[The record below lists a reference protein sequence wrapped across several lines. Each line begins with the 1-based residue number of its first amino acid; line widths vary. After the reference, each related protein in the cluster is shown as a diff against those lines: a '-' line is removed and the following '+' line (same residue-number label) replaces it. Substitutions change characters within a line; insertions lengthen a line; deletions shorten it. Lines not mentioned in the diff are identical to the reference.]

1 MLGNTSRAPTMGRI
15 RRAGAVALVLS
26 AGMPGMAAIVAAQQA
41 PSQAPAKPPAKK
53 ATPPPVAA
61 AQGGSKNSWVKLCEK
76 TPLGAMYKDG
86 KEEMRYATYCLT
98 QHERIDGNTGRSVVT
113 AAIREMD
120 GESKQYFMVMVPL
133 GMLLKPGMRAALYPK
148 DLWEKVQKNESVDES
163 KLKGLKLE
171 YTLCH
176 GGGCTAEAETTP
188 ELINDLKTFGGMV
201 IFAINS
207 GGNATPFPIAF
218 AGFEQAYTGNPADPQ
233 QYAAGRRALMQMI
246 AQRRQEL
253 ADQQKKQ
260 AQQAPAASAPAPASP
275 PPAKK

>member
-1 MLGNTSRAPTMGRI
+1 MQGNGLRAPMIERV

-26 AGMPGMAAIVAAQQA
+26 AGIPATAASVAAQQA
-41 PSQAPAKPPAKK
+41 PAQQAPAKPAKK
-53 ATPPPVAA
+53 ATPAPAGA

-76 TPLGAMYKDG
+76 MSIGVMYNNG
-86 KEEMRYATYCLT
+86 KEEPRYSNYCLT
-98 QHERIDGNTGRSVVT
+98 QQERLDGNTGRSLVT
-113 AAIREMD
+113 AAIRQME
-120 GESKQYFMVMVPL
+120 GESRQYFMVMVPL

-148 DLWEKVQKNESVDES
+148 DLWEKLQKNESVDES

-201 IFAINS
+201 VFAINAK
-207 GGNATPFPIAF
+207 GDATPFPVAF

-246 AQRRQEL
+246 AQRQQEL
-253 ADQQKKQ
+253 VEQQQKQ
-260 AQQAPAASAPAPASP
+260 GQPPAAAAP
-275 PPAKK
+275 PPVAPKK

>member
-1 MLGNTSRAPTMGRI
+1 MLGNTSRAPMMGRI

-53 ATPPPVAA
+53 ATPPPAAA

-86 KEEMRYATYCLT
+86 KEETRYATYCLT

-201 IFAINS
+201 IFAINA
-207 GGNATPFPIAF
+207 GGDATPFPVAF

-260 AQQAPAASAPAPASP
+260 AQQAPAASAPAPA
-275 PPAKK
+275 KK

>member
-1 MLGNTSRAPTMGRI
+1 MLGNKSRAPMMGRI
-15 RRAGAVALVLS
+15 RRAGAVVLVLS
-26 AGMPGMAAIVAAQQA
+26 AGIPGMAATVAAQQA
-41 PSQAPAKPPAKK
+41 PTQAPAKPAKK
-53 ATPPPVAA
+53 ATPPPAAA

-76 TPLGAMYKDG
+76 TPLGTMYKDG
-86 KEEMRYATYCLT
+86 KEETRYATYCLT
-98 QHERIDGNTGRSVVT
+98 QQERIDGNTGRSLVT
-113 AAIREMD
+113 AAIRQME

-148 DLWEKVQKNESVDES
+148 DLWEKAQKNESVDES

-188 ELINDLKTFGGMV
+188 ELINDLKTFGGMLV
-201 IFAINS
+201 FAINS
-207 GGNATPFPIAF
+207 KGDAAPFAIAF
-218 AGFEQAYTGNPADPQ
+218 AGFEQAYAGNPADPQ
-233 QYAAGRRALMQMI
+233 QYAAGRQALMQMI

-253 ADQQKKQ
+253 VEQQKKQ
-260 AQQAPAASAPAPASP
+260 GQQAPAAAAPA

>member
-1 MLGNTSRAPTMGRI
+1 MLGNESRAPMMGRI

-26 AGMPGMAAIVAAQQA
+26 AGIPGMAVTVAAQQA
-41 PSQAPAKPPAKK
+41 PTQAPAKPAKK
-53 ATPPPVAA
+53 ATPPPAAA

-76 TPLGAMYKDG
+76 TPLGTMYNDG
-86 KEEMRYATYCLT
+86 KEETRYATYCLT
-98 QHERIDGNTGRSVVT
+98 QHERIDGSTGRSVVT
-113 AAIREMD
+113 AAIRQME

-176 GGGCTAEAETTP
+176 GGGCTAQAESTP

-201 IFAINS
+201 VFAINS
-207 GGNATPFPIAF
+207 KGEAAGFPVSF
-218 AGFEQAYTGNPADPQ
+218 AGFEQAYTGSPADPQ
-233 QYAAGRRALMQMI
+233 QYASGRRALMQMI
-246 AQRRQEL
+246 AQRQQEQ
-253 ADQQKKQ
+253 AAQQKKA
-260 AQQAPAASAPAPASP
+260 AQPPAAAAP
-275 PPAKK
+275 PPAAPKK

>member
-1 MLGNTSRAPTMGRI
+1 MLGNTSRAPMMGRI

-53 ATPPPVAA
+53 ATPPPAAA

-86 KEEMRYATYCLT
+86 KEETRYATYCLT

-201 IFAINS
+201 IFAINA
-207 GGNATPFPIAF
+207 GGDATPFPVAS